1 MAEYTSIEL
10 GDFSRSSNNL
20 PFTNT
25 SKLRNRFNKWKNWRR
40 HHPYEE
46 ILDEEANKEINSEQ
60 WQTETYQENPPLDE
74 GFEEIE
80 LDDFA
85 PEGETPMEG
94 VAETTIDLGLD
105 TTPLLEGATVGTA
118 TLGAGEVAT
127 TASSGAT
134 AAGTLL
140 LGGGAAI
147 AGGILTKILDNGRSG
162 KGFVLPNSEYIGPG
176 NPIPIGAARNSA
188 DQAAKVHDAG
198 YRDINPDTDHHEQ
211 VKNLDKEA
219 IKAFDEAY
227 EKDGHINAKLGS
239 IGLGV
244 KRKVE
249 DTLGFPLY
257 PPKPKSKLYFLYFYL
272 RLCLSFQNASCTW
285 SSSL

>member
-1 MAEYTSIEL
+1 MFIRYLDMAEYTAIEL

-25 SKLRNRFNKWKNWRR
+25 NKLRNRFARWKIWRR

-46 ILDEEANKEINSEQ
+46 ILDEEANRQINSEQ
-60 WQTETYQENPPLDE
+60 WQIESYQENPPLDE
-74 GFEEIE
+74 GFEEVE
-80 LDDFA
+80 LEDFA
-85 PEGETPMEG
+85 PEVETPMEG
-94 VAETTIDLGLD
+94 VSETAVDLGLE
-105 TTPLLEGATVGTA
+105 TTPLLEGAAGGAA
-118 TLGAGEVAT
+118 TLGAGEIAT
-127 TASSGAT
+127 TTSTAAT

-147 AGGILTKILDNGRSG
+147 VGGIATKIFENGRSG
-162 KGFVLPNSEYIGPG
+162 KGYVLPNSEYIGPG

-198 YRDINPDTDHHEQ
+198 YRDIDPDQDHHEQ
-211 VKNLDKEA
+211 VKKLDEEA
-219 IKAFDEAY
+219 ISAFDKAY
-227 EKDGHINAKLGS
+227 EKDGNINAKIGS
-239 IGLGV
+239 VGLGV

-257 PPKPKSKLYFLYFYL
+257 PPKPKSKFILNY
-272 RLCLSFQNASCTW
+272 
-285 SSSL
+285 

>member
-25 SKLRNRFNKWKNWRR
+25 NKLRNRFSKWKNWRR
-40 HHPYEE
+40 SHPYEE
-46 ILDEEANKEINSEQ
+46 ILDEEANRRINSEE
-60 WQTETYQENPPLDE
+60 WQTETYQENPPPLDE
-74 GFEEIE
+74 GFEEVE
-80 LDDFA
+80 LEDFA
-85 PEGETPMEG
+85 PEIEAPAEG
-94 VAETTIDLGLD
+94 VAETAVDLGLD
-105 TTPLLEGATVGTA
+105 TTPLLEGATLGTA
-118 TLGAGEVAT
+118 TLGAGEVAAT
-127 TASSGAT
+127 SSTAAT

-147 AGGILTKILDNGRSG
+147 VGGVVTKIIDNGRSG

-176 NPIPIGAARNSA
+176 NPIPIGAARDSA

-198 YRDINPDTDHHEQ
+198 YRDIDPDKDHHEQ
-211 VKNLDKEA
+211 VKKLDEEA

-227 EKDGHINAKLGS
+227 EKDGHINAKIGS
-239 IGLGV
+239 VGLGV

-257 PPKPKSKLYFLYFYL
+257 PPKPKSKFIFIY
-272 RLCLSFQNASCTW
+272 
-285 SSSL
+285 